1 MYNIIQLNDKNLSE
15 LQVIAKELGIKKA
28 DSYKKED
35 LVYKILDE
43 QAIVG
48 ATKKVAADKLKE
60 ERKNEEQKK
69 KRSRVAPTKK
79 EDKVVSATK
88 SEEANKTK
96 ETAPVKAAP
105 QPSKKEESTN
115 KEKETVVV
123 EAKAENTATPKRKV
137 GRPRKSSDA
146 EEKKEV
152 ENAKPAAPKVV
163 EPKPVVAEKA
173 TGATEKPAPVQQQ
186 TAEKKAKNKPAAEAN
201 KPVAETNKPATEPNK
216 PVVEKK
222 VIDKPQKKA
231 APVIDE
237 ESNILSSVDD
247 DDFIPIEDL
256 PSEKIELP
264 TELFG
269 KFEAT
274 KTESAQTAP
283 EQPSH
288 PQQQQQ
294 SQQQQSQQQRPRIVR
309 SRDNNNGN
317 NNANNNGNNGN
328 NANNNFQRN
337 NNNQNQVQNPNQNQN
352 QNQNQ
357 QRSPMP
363 RAAQQNN
370 AGENLPVQQ
379 QQERKVIE
387 REKPYEFDDILN
399 GVGVL
404 EIMQDGYG
412 FLRSS
417 DYNYLSSP
425 DDIYVS
431 QSQIKLFGLKTG
443 DVVEGV
449 IRPPKEGEKYFP
461 LVKVSKINGRDA
473 AFVRDR
479 VPFEHLTPLFPDEKF
494 KLCKGGYSD
503 SMSAR
508 VVDLFAPI
516 GKGQRALIVAQ
527 PKTGKTILMKDIA
540 NAIAANH
547 PEVYMIMLLIDE
559 RPEEVTD
566 MQRSI
571 KGDVIYS
578 TFDEEPQNH
587 AKVVEIVLERAKRLV
602 EHKKDVVILLDS
614 LTRLSRA
621 YNLVISPTGR
631 TLSGGLDPG
640 ALYRPKRFFGA
651 ARNIEEG
658 GSLTILATALIETG
672 SRMDDVIFE
681 EFKGT
686 GNMEI
691 HLDRRLQEKRIFPAI
706 DIAKSG
712 TRKEELLLNRQELET
727 MWRIRRAFAD
737 RNAAD
742 VTENIISWLIRTKNN
757 EEFVDNAGKIFSDF
771 EKKAY

>member
-79 EDKVVSATK
+79 EDKVVSTPK
-88 SEEANKTK
+88 SGEVNKTK
-96 ETAPVKAAP
+96 EATPVKAP

-115 KEKETVVV
+115 KEKEAPVV
-123 EAKAENTATPKRKV
+123 EAKAENATTAPKRKV
-137 GRPRKSSDA
+137 GRPRKSADA

-152 ENAKPAAPKVV
+152 ENVTPAAPKVV
-163 EPKPVVAEKA
+163 ETKPVVAEK
-173 TGATEKPAPVQQQ
+173 TTETKEKAAPAQQP
-186 TAEKKAKNKPAAEAN
+186 TAEKKAKSKPA
-201 KPVAETNKPATEPNK
+201 AETNKPAAEPNK
-216 PVVEKK
+216 PAAEKK

-274 KTESAQTAP
+274 KTEPVQTAP

-294 SQQQQSQQQRPRIVR
+294 SQQQQRPRIVR
-309 SRDNNNGN
+309 PRDNNNGN
-317 NNANNNGNNGN
+317 NNVNNNSNNANNN
-328 NANNNFQRN
+328 NNNFQRN
-337 NNNQNQVQNPNQNQN
+337 NNNQNQVQN
-352 QNQNQ
+352 QNQ
-357 QRSPMP
+357 QRLPMP
-363 RAAQQNN
+363 RATQQNHAN
-370 AGENLPVQQ
+370 ENLPAQQ
-379 QQERKVIE
+379 QQQLERKVIE

-566 MQRSI
+566 MARSVNAE
-571 KGDVIYS
+571 VIAS
-578 TFDEEPQNH
+578 TFDEPAERH
-587 AKVVEIVLERAKRLV
+587 VKIAGIVLEKAKRLV
-602 EHKKDVVILLDS
+602 ECGHDVVIFLDS
-614 LTRLSRA
+614 ITRLARA
-621 YNLVISPTGR
+621 YNTVSPASGKV
-631 TLSGGLDPG
+631 LSGGVDAN
-640 ALYRPKRFFGA
+640 ALHKPKRFFGA
-651 ARNIEEG
+651 ARNIENG
-658 GSLTILATALIETG
+658 GSLTIIATALIDTG
-672 SRMDDVIFE
+672 SKMDEVIFE

-686 GNMEI
+686 GNMELQ
-691 HLDRRLQEKRIFPAI
+691 LDRNLSNKRIFPAVNI
-706 DIAKSG
+706 TASS
-712 TRKEELLLNRQELET
+712 TRRDDLLLDKTTLDRMWILRKYLADMNPIEAMDFVKDRLEKT
-727 MWRIRRAFAD
+727 RD
-737 RNAAD
+737 ND
-742 VTENIISWLIRTKNN
+742 
-757 EEFVDNAGKIFSDF
+757 EFLMSMNS
-771 EKKAY
+771 